1 MPTPSLRQRRTAVER
16 AWSRWQDGGPAGL
29 QPEVEGSWERSARA
43 IGLDLTS
50 APSEL
55 DQTVFDAWRASDLH
69 QSVQRY
75 QEQLTQIAT
84 DGSFVVAVTN
94 PEATILWTTGS
105 RHMRDRAA
113 RANFTEGGKWDEA
126 SVGTNALDLALRT
139 RTSQMV
145 FSAEHYAPLIH
156 NWVCYSSPITD
167 PRTGQMLGVLDLSTT
182 WDRAHPLAMS
192 TTVALANLLERD
204 LSTLT
209 LRPQTGVLELSLL
222 GQAMAHYDGQR
233 ISLSRRQIETC
244 ALLAMHPNGMSL
256 EELQAKL
263 YGDAGGSLSTVK
275 AEVSHLRQLFGGAVA
290 SRPYRLQMAVQCDA
304 TAVVAALQAGKF
316 TVAMSAYG
324 GELLPMSDSPHIAEL
339 RNWIEVALR
348 VAALQSTDINALSRF
363 VEAHP
368 YDLAVAEHLAALVA
382 ATDPRYPT
390 VMAQVLRARAE

>member
-1 MPTPSLRQRRTAVER
+1 MTSLRQKRTAVEQ
-16 AWSRWQDGGPAGL
+16 AWSRWQDGEPSGL
-29 QPEVEGSWERSARA
+29 QPDVEGSWARSAQHV
-43 IGLDLTS
+43 GLDITS
-50 APSEL
+50 APTEG
-55 DQTVFDAWRASDLH
+55 DQSVFEAWRESDLH
-69 QSVQRY
+69 QAVEHY

-113 RANFTEGGKWDEA
+113 RANFTVGGKWDES

-139 RTSQMV
+139 RSSQMV

-209 LRPQTGVLELSLL
+209 LKPQTGVLELSLF
-222 GQAMAHYDGQR
+222 GPASATFDGQR
-233 ISLSRRQIETC
+233 LALSRRQLEIC
-244 ALLAMHPNGMSL
+244 AVLAMHANGMSL
-256 EELQAKL
+256 EELQSKL
-263 YGDAGGSLSTVK
+263 HGDGAVSLSTVK
-275 AEVSHLRQLFGGAVA
+275 SEVSHLRQILGGAVA
-290 SRPYRLQMAVQCDA
+290 SRPYRLEVAVQCDA

-316 TVAMSAYG
+316 AVAMRAYR
-324 GELLPMSDSPHIAEL
+324 GELFPASDSPFLSEL

-348 VAALQSTDINALSRF
+348 VAALQSTDINSLSLF
-363 VEAHP
+363 VDSHP
-368 YDLAVAEHLAALVA
+368 YDLAVAEHLSRLVA
-382 ATDPRYPT
+382 VTDPRYPT
-390 VMAQVLRARAE
+390 VMAQVLRARSD